1 MHKDV
6 PRWAWVLAAFPAGG
20 IIGFFGGYYL
30 SLGILLLQGQG
41 NSHND
46 MFTVVF
52 SGTIGA
58 FVGAALLPVV
68 AWFATR
74 KRTK

>member
-1 MHKDV
+1 MREDV
-6 PRWAWVLAAFPAGG
+6 PRWAWVLAALPTGG

-52 SGTIGA
+52 SGMFGA
-58 FVGAALLPVV
+58 LVGAALLPVV